1 MSSYYP
7 EPRRYREPA
16 RPSWASFLAP
26 LFLLLVLVALVVWW
40 LAPHLNFRSVN
51 DPNAAPRPV
60 AARGDLIELEKTTID
75 IFKASSPSVVHITTL
90 ALEQNPLT
98 DDVESIPQGTGS
110 GFVWD
115 ENGHIVTNFHVIRNA
130 GAAKVSM
137 ADQSVYDARLVGT
150 FADKDIAVLH
160 VDAPKSK
167 LHPILVGS
175 SHDLQVG
182 QSAFAIGNP
191 YGLDHTI
198 TRGIVSALGRQI
210 KSVRGNLIKNVIQ
223 TDAAINPG
231 NSGGPLLDSAGRL
244 IGINTAIYSPSGSSI
259 GIGFAIPVDEVNRV
273 VPQLIRSGKV
283 VRPALGI
290 YPAEDQTNAK
300 LLDRLSEQNRAM
312 RGVEG
317 LAFYDVKPG
326 GGAHQAGLQPM
337 RRRGRNIAG
346 DVIVAVDGKSIKSE
360 ADLYSVMD
368 EHKVGDQ
375 VTVTIVR
382 DGEKQ
387 DVAVTLGESG

>member
-7 EPRRYREPA
+7 EPPRYRAPA
-16 RPSWASFLAP
+16 RQSWSSFLVP
-26 LFLLLVLVALVVWW
+26 LFLLLVLVAVVAWW
-40 LAPHLNFRSVN
+40 LAPHLNFRSVH

-60 AARGDLIELEKTTID
+60 AARGDLMELEKTTID

-300 LLDRLSEQNRAM
+300 LLSVLGSQNNTENR
-312 RGVEG
+312 EG
-317 LAFYDVKPG
+317 LVFYDVKPG
-326 GGAHQAGLQPM
+326 SGAQKARLQPL
-337 RRRGRNIAG
+337 RRRNRLITG
-346 DVIVAVDGKSIKSE
+346 DIIVAVDGKAIKSE
-360 ADLYSVMD
+360 SDLYSVMD

-375 VTVTIVR
+375 VSVTIIR

-387 DVAVTLGESG
+387 DVPVTLGESG